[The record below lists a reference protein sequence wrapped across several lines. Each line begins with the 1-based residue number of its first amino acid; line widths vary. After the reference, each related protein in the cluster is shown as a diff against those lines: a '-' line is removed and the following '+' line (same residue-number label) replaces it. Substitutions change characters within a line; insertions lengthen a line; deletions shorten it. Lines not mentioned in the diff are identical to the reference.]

1 MRRGSLACV
10 ETLRGKYTL
19 PKGSA
24 SESPEAGAWICGT
37 WPAPA
42 NGPMRQLPRTG
53 RRKRVF
59 RIAAGI
65 PKGLEGPLGGQGGA
79 EPRAAPMVPQSRL
92 ARQPPVRTGRAVAE
106 RRETAD
112 VTLSPLSQSKP
123 TYGHHVGAIMCYRR
137 LGRGVASRQFEFG
150 TKTAPNRAQRLL
162 TPFLLRRV
170 ARQEKSAARTG
181 SNSRYNTSLCPL
193 TCAYYP

>member
-112 VTLSPLSQSKP
+112 VTLSPRMAITSAPSCATDGSAEASLLANSNSAPKP
-123 TYGHHVGAIMCYRR
+123 RQIGHSDFSHLFCYVAWHDKKNRQR
-137 LGRGVASRQFEFG
+137 ERGVIVAITHRY
-150 TKTAPNRAQRLL
+150 AP
-162 TPFLLRRV
+162 
-170 ARQEKSAARTG
+170 
-181 SNSRYNTSLCPL
+181 
-193 TCAYYP
+193 